1 MDLATAGAIL
11 GVPKDATIDDAKHA
25 YRARAQL
32 LHPDRAEERLK
43 THAQQAM
50 AQLNAA
56 YAAFQQPGRYDPS
69 RRPQPPPPGPPP
81 PPPRAREE
89 RTKPPP
95 PPPDGRLPGINE
107 CDLCGS
113 SPALRISLS
122 SVTGLLI
129 RWKAETHTPKVCR
142 QCATAVYNETQARV
156 LIRGWWSWA
165 GFIVSLVALA
175 QNHFALRRHRN
186 QVSPIISRDPLVISP
201 HPLPLHTPSIW
212 NRRTPWVATLTY
224 GVLAITVIALLTTG
238 VESVRAAIAP
248 NVEPPT
254 FPLGECLDVNGSV
267 VPCDS
272 PMAAYELTKGV
283 FDAGQCGSFAD
294 AWRFAGDE
302 TWYCAQRLQ

>member
-11 GVPKDATIDDAKHA
+11 GVPKDATIDDVKHA

-32 LHPDRAEERLK
+32 LHPDRAEARLK

-50 AQLNAA
+50 AQLNQA
-56 YAAFQQPGRYDPS
+56 YAEFRQAPRYEAP
-69 RRPQPPPPGPPP
+69 RRSSPPPP
-81 PPPRAREE
+81 PPPRASEQPPD
-89 RTKPPP
+89 PPP
-95 PPPDGRLPGINE
+95 ASEGRLPGINE

-113 SPALRISLS
+113 APALRISLS

-129 RWKAETHTPKVCR
+129 RWKAETQTPKVCR

-165 GFIVSLVALA
+165 GFIISLVALA

-201 HPLPLHTPSIW
+201 HPLPLHSPSIW
-212 NRRTPWVATLTY
+212 HRRTPWVATLTY
-224 GVLAITVIALLTTG
+224 GVLAMAVIAVLTTG

-283 FDAGQCGSFAD
+283 YDAGQCGSFAD
-294 AWRFAGDE
+294 AWRFAGDA
-302 TWYCAQRLQ
+302 TWYCAQRL